1 MNELEQIIGYQFK
14 DPKTLK
20 IALTH
25 SSFANEA
32 KGTLKNNE
40 RLEFLGDAVLS
51 ICVSDYLF
59 FHNLGLPEGELTRLR
74 ASVVCEKALNSIAV
88 KLGLGRFL
96 KLGKGEENT
105 GGRTRP
111 SILADAVEA
120 IIAAIYIDGGMN
132 EARKFVLDNIKPLL
146 LESESRSFVDYKTKL
161 QEIIQQNPEEI
172 VEYVTVK
179 EEGPD
184 HDKEFEVEVRI
195 NSNRVAKGVGKS
207 KKEAEQMAAKSLLQ
221 LMGEDETR

>member
-1 MNELEQIIGYQFK
+1 MTELERILGYQFK
-14 DPKTLK
+14 DEKKLK
-20 IALTH
+20 IAVTH
-25 SSFANEA
+25 SSYANEA
-32 KGTLKNNE
+32 KGSLKNNE

-59 FHNLGLPEGELTRLR
+59 NHNKNLPEGELTRLR
-74 ASVVCEKALNSIAV
+74 ASVVCEKALNTIAV
-88 KLGLGRFL
+88 NLGIGKFL
-96 KLGKGEENT
+96 KLGKGEEHT

-111 SILADAVEA
+111 SILADAMEA
-120 IIAAIYIDGGMN
+120 IIAAIYLDGGME
-132 EARKFVLDNIKPLL
+132 EARKFVLHNVKPM
-146 LESESRSFVDYKTKL
+146 LEESQDKSFVDYKTKL

-184 HDKEFEVEVRI
+184 HDKNFEVEVKI
-195 NSNRVAKGVGKS
+195 NSNSVASGVGKS
-207 KKEAEQMAAKSLLQ
+207 KKEAEQMAAKALLQ